1 MKLEKL
7 SENSIRCTID
17 RKEFETYKI
26 KLGEIINGNGNAP
39 KFFKEIIYKAHEQF
53 GFEPNNFP
61 LIIEATANIPD
72 NIVFTI
78 TKVNTEEEMEKM
90 KKIVAMNQKKFQN
103 NLLNNIHNVEDMD
116 DLIQEIEDYKNNDAT
131 DEGDDFEESV
141 IFMFSNV
148 DNLITSAKQ
157 VDGIYKGVSD
167 LYEIEGNYVLL
178 LDAELEDAESYQYSC
193 DIISEYADD
202 TLFSDLTQSII
213 LEHFEPVIEGDA
225 LTQLAKL

>member
-17 RKEFETYKI
+17 RKEFESYKI

-39 KFFKEIIYKAHEQF
+39 KFFRDIIFKAHEQL
-53 GFEPNNFP
+53 GFEPNNYP

-78 TKVNTEEEMEKM
+78 TKVNSEEEMERM

-103 NLLNNIHNVEDMD
+103 NLLNNFPDAENVD
-116 DLIQEIEDYKNNDAT
+116 DIFQEIEDYKN
-131 DEGDDFEESV
+131 DESMDDDFEESV
-141 IFMFSNV
+141 VFLFSNV
-148 DNLITSAKQ
+148 ENLIISAKQ
-157 VDGIYKGVSD
+157 VDGIYKGLSD
-167 LYEIEGNYVLL
+167 LYEIEGNYILL
-178 LDAELEDAESYQYSC
+178 LDAEIDDAERYQYSC

-202 TLFSDLTQSII
+202 TYFSDLTQSII
-213 LEHFEPVIEGDA
+213 LEHYDPIFEGDA

>member
-78 TKVNTEEEMEKM
+78 TKVNTEEEMERM

-103 NLLNNIHNVEDMD
+103 NLLNNMHNVEDMD
-116 DLIQEIEDYKNNDAT
+116 DLLQEIEDFKGNDVAE
-131 DEGDDFEESV
+131 EGDEFEESV
-141 IFMFSNV
+141 IFLFTNV
-148 DNLITSAKQ
+148 DNLIISAKQ
-157 VDGIYKGVSD
+157 VYGIYKGVSD
-167 LYEIEGNYVLL
+167 LYEIEGNYILL

-202 TLFSDLTQSII
+202 TYFSDIAQGVI
-213 LEHFEPVIEGDA
+213 LEHYEPVIEGDA

>member
-116 DLIQEIEDYKNNDAT
+116 DLFQEIEDYKNNDVT
-131 DEGDDFEESV
+131 DEGDEFEESV

>member
-1 MKLEKL
+1 
-7 SENSIRCTID
+7 
-17 RKEFETYKI
+17 
-26 KLGEIINGNGNAP
+26 
-39 KFFKEIIYKAHEQF
+39 
-53 GFEPNNFP
+53 
-61 LIIEATANIPD
+61 
-72 NIVFTI
+72 
-78 TKVNTEEEMEKM
+78 
-90 KKIVAMNQKKFQN
+90 
-103 NLLNNIHNVEDMD
+103 MD

-131 DEGDDFEESV
+131 DEGDEFEESV